1 MIDLRE
7 QIREAHRTYWSHRRA
22 YPSLIRRGSLDEAT
36 AQRQLAVQ
44 RAIVRTLQHFHIALR
59 FFQERM
65 FHMDDPS
72 TSSTD
77 QPETPEAIRAE
88 LHALIGAMIA
98 TQLMALRNFLRAA
111 NPHGGV

>member
-22 YPSLIRRGSLDEAT
+22 YPSLIRRGRLAEAT

-44 RAIVRTLQHFHIALR
+44 RAIVRTLQHFHLALH
-59 FFQERM
+59 FLQERM
-65 FHMDDPS
+65 CHLHDPS
-72 TSSTD
+72 TSSPA

-88 LHALIGAMIA
+88 LHALIEAMRA
-98 TQLMALRNFLRAA
+98 TQLMAVRHFLRAA
-111 NPHGGV
+111 HPPGGV